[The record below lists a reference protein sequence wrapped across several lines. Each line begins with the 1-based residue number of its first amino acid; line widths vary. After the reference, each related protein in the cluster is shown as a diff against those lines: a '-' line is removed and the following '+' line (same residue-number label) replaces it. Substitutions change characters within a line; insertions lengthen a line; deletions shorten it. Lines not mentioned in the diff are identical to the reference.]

1 MPSALSV
8 DLRERVI
15 AAIEA
20 GASQRQAAKRFGIA
34 AASAIR
40 WHDHFRQEGRI
51 APKASGEARQ
61 PSRRTLIGS
70 WRCAKRTRTSSCG
83 SCVMRW
89 PSTAFAQARAACGAF
104 SPGTGSPVKRGRAR
118 G

>member
-20 GASQRQAAKRFGIA
+20 GASRRQAAKRFGIG

-51 APKASGEARQ
+51 APKASGGDHGAPAIEAHADRILALCEAHPQMSRKRHRPEEIVAKLRQ
-61 PSRRTLIGS
+61 VDVL
-70 WRCAKRTRTSSCG
+70 
-83 SCVMRW
+83 V
-89 PSTAFAQARAACGAF
+89 
-104 SPGTGSPVKRGRAR
+104 
-118 G
+118 